1 MYCSGLASILPSV
14 HSYYEVGGIP
24 VCDELV
30 RALKLVASTIADEV
44 RRAEEVAR
52 GIRELEA
59 YELKLEV
66 GSSPPSIVASD
77 SSRVFRNL
85 SVAIVFAIQA
95 VAIRSSAS
103 GYPALRTR
111 GEAGSYIISFEER
124 KSPADEIVDRVSRF
138 VARDM
143 EVSTAAELLDGVD
156 LALFDGSLSS
166 FLWYGKLPE
175 VPRELKLTLS
185 WRPSTLRDLWRSI
198 ARGLLGVRGRVL
210 PVFIAK
216 SVRKSYYVERVLP
229 GIKQSEEGEALNDLV
244 LLNYMRT
251 RGLLPRVPH
260 IVEPMYL
267 EKVEDLP
274 KPLKNLDPEDRGYV
288 EPLLPVTVTYV
299 AFGSTTQYYQVSIPG
314 RLSPEEVVEVLSSL
328 HPYSRSGYPDPL
340 RVAHSRCRITSREFR
355 LILAKLGLTHIPT
368 GREPLGEFL

>member
-1 MYCSGLASILPSV
+1 
-14 HSYYEVGGIP
+14 
-24 VCDELV
+24 
-30 RALKLVASTIADEV
+30 LKLVASTIAGEV

-59 YELKLEV
+59 YELKLGV
-66 GSSPPSIVASD
+66 GSSLPSIVASD

-111 GEAGSYIISFEER
+111 GEAGSYVISFEER
-124 KSPADEIVDRVSRF
+124 KSPAEEIVDRVSKF

-143 EVSTAAELLDGVD
+143 EVFTAAELLDGVD
-156 LALFDGSLSS
+156 LALFDGSLFS

-175 VPRELKLTLS
+175 VPRELKLTLP

-216 SVRKSYYVERVLP
+216 SIRRSYYVERVLP
-229 GIKQSEEGEALNDLV
+229 GIKQSEEGGALNDLV
-244 LLNYMRT
+244 LLNYMRR
-251 RGLLPRVPH
+251 RGLLPRGPH
-260 IVEPMYL
+260 VVEPVYL
-267 EKVEDLP
+267 ERVEELP
-274 KPLKNLDPEDRGYV
+274 KPLRDLDPEDRGYV

-299 AFGSTTQYYQVSIPG
+299 AFSSRAQYYQVTAPG
-314 RLSPEEVVEVLSSL
+314 RLGPEELVEVLGSL
-328 HPYSRSGYPDPL
+328 YPYSRSGYPDPL

-355 LILAKLGLTHIPT
+355 LLLARLGLTGIPT
-368 GREPLGEFL
+368 GRESLGEFL

>member
-1 MYCSGLASILPSV
+1 
-14 HSYYEVGGIP
+14 VGEIP

-30 RALKLVASTIADEV
+30 RALKLVASTITGEV

-52 GIRELEA
+52 DIRKLEA
-59 YELKLEV
+59 YELKLEA
-66 GSSPPSIVASD
+66 GSSPPSLVASD

-85 SVAIVFAIQA
+85 SIAIVFAIQA

-111 GEAGSYIISFEER
+111 GEAGSYVISFEER
-124 KSPADEIVDRVSRF
+124 KSSADEMVDRVSRF

-156 LALFDGSLSS
+156 LALFDGSLFS

-175 VPRELKLTLS
+175 VPRELKLTLP

-198 ARGLLGVRGRVL
+198 ARGILGIRGRVL

-216 SVRKSYYVERVLP
+216 SVRKNYYVEMVLP
-229 GIKQSEEGEALNDLV
+229 GIKQSEEVEALNDLV
-244 LLNYMRT
+244 VLNYMRR

-260 IVEPMYL
+260 IVEPVHL
-267 EKVEDLP
+267 EKVGDLP
-274 KPLKNLDPEDRGYV
+274 KPLKTLDPEDRTYV

-299 AFGSTTQYYQVSIPG
+299 TFGGNTQYYQVTVPG
-314 RLSPEEVVEVLSSL
+314 RLGPEELAEVISSL
-328 HPYSRSGYPDPL
+328 YPYSRTGYPDPL
-340 RVAHSRCRITSREFR
+340 RVAHSRCRVTSREFR
-355 LILAKLGLTHIPT
+355 LLLAKLGLTSIPT
-368 GREPLGEFL
+368 GREPLGELL